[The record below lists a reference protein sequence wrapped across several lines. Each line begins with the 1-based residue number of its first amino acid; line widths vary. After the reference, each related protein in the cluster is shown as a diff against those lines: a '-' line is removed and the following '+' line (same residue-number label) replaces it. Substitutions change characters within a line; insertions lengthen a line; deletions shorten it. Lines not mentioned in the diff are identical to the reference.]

1 MLQTERLREIGAFFV
16 RSICL
21 LCLMISAFVFACIA
35 SFWGSVPPGPSNM
48 AVLHTV
54 LNKNAKT
61 GIWMSIGACLP
72 EIPYTLFAIVA
83 VQYVNTFQ
91 TISSYFAII
100 SAVLLFFAGIFITF
114 LQKSKPIDLDKSV
127 RQEKLKI
134 SPFLKGVIIG
144 SLNPMILGF
153 WLVTAEV
160 ATKANWL
167 DLQSTFSIFG
177 FVLGAAIGAL
187 VLLVLVALFTR
198 KIKQRLTDKV
208 TIYLN
213 KSIGITFILLGIIQ
227 AYKFYVS

>member
-1 MLQTERLREIGAFFV
+1 
-16 RSICL
+16 
-21 LCLMISAFVFACIA
+21 MISAFVFACIA

-61 GIWMSIGACLP
+61 GIWMAMGACLP
-72 EIPYTLFAIVA
+72 EIPYTFFAIVA

-100 SAVLLFFAGIFITF
+100 SAILLFSAGIFITF
-114 LQKSKPIDLDKSV
+114 LQKSKPVDLDKSV

-134 SPFLKGVIIG
+134 SPFFKGAIIG

-160 ATKANWL
+160 ASKANWL
-167 DLQSTFSIFG
+167 DFQSSFSIVG
-177 FVLGAAIGAL
+177 FILGAATGAL
-187 VLLVLVALFTR
+187 VLLILVAVFTH

>member
-1 MLQTERLREIGAFFV
+1 M
-16 RSICL
+16 
-21 LCLMISAFVFACIA
+21 
-35 SFWGSVPPGPSNM
+35 
-48 AVLHTV
+48 
-54 LNKNAKT
+54 
-61 GIWMSIGACLP
+61 
-72 EIPYTLFAIVA
+72 
-83 VQYVNTFQ
+83 
-91 TISSYFAII
+91 
-100 SAVLLFFAGIFITF
+100 
-114 LQKSKPIDLDKSV
+114 

-213 KSIGITFILLGIIQ
+213 KSIGITFILLGTIQ

>member
-1 MLQTERLREIGAFFV
+1 
-16 RSICL
+16 
-21 LCLMISAFVFACIA
+21 MISAFVFACIA

-54 LNKNAKT
+54 INKNTKT
-61 GIWMSIGACLP
+61 GIWMAIGACLP
-72 EIPYTLFAIVA
+72 EIPYTFFAIVT

-91 TISSYFAII
+91 TISSYFAIT
-100 SAVLLFFAGIFITF
+100 SAVLLFSAGIFITF
-114 LQKSKPIDLDKSV
+114 LQKPKPVDLDKSV

-134 SPFLKGVIIG
+134 SPFFKGAIIG

-160 ATKANWL
+160 ATKAKVL
-167 DLQSTFSIFG
+167 DLQSSFSIVG
-177 FVLGAAIGAL
+177 FILGAVIGAL
-187 VLLVLVALFTR
+187 LLLVLVALFTR
-198 KIKQRLTDKV
+198 KIKQRLTDNI

>member
-1 MLQTERLREIGAFFV
+1 
-16 RSICL
+16 
-21 LCLMISAFVFACIA
+21 MISSFVFACIA

-61 GIWMSIGACLP
+61 GIWMAMGACLP
-72 EIPYTLFAIVA
+72 EIPYTFFAIVA

-100 SAVLLFFAGIFITF
+100 SAILLFSAGIFITF
-114 LQKSKPIDLDKSV
+114 LQKSKPVDLDKSV

-134 SPFLKGVIIG
+134 SPFFKGAIIG
-144 SLNPMILGF
+144 SLNPMIFGF

-160 ATKANWL
+160 ASKANWL
-167 DLQSTFSIFG
+167 DLQSSFSILG
-177 FVLGAAIGAL
+177 FVLGATTGAL
-187 VLLVLVALFTR
+187 LLLVLVAVFTH